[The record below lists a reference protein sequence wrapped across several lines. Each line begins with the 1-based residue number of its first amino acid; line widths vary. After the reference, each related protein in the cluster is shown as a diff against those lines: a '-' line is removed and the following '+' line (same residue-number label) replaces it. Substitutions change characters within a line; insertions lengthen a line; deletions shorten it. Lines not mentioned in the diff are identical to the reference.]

1 MKTSIKEKGD
11 KNRCGEIPALYF
23 RNLKH
28 NAKVRNKHFDLQ
40 PSYIWDL
47 FLQQNRKCMLSGID
61 IGFHDKTASLDRIN
75 PLVGYIMGNVR
86 WVHKIV
92 NKMKGDLSDVEFM
105 NWINLLYNNKNISL
119 PILPPLH
126 SSIVNCIGFPIPKG
140 NNDGPRC

>member
-1 MKTSIKEKGD
+1 
-11 KNRCGEIPALYF
+11 
-23 RNLKH
+23 
-28 NAKVRNKHFDLQ
+28 
-40 PSYIWDL
+40 
-47 FLQQNRKCMLSGID
+47 MLSGID